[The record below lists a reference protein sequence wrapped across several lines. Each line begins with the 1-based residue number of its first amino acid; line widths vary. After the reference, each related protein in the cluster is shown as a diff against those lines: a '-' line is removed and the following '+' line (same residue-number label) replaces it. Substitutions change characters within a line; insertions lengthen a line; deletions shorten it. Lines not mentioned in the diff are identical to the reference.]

1 MHICISSSFL
11 LEWKHTMP
19 IFYTL
24 QGFVD
29 QNLSMDQESL
39 VEKGRHTC
47 KEITVIQLFPDYVE
61 VYRFNAIRHKL

>member
-1 MHICISSSFL
+1 
-11 LEWKHTMP
+11 MP